1 MDFQSSD
8 LHETTTTESSSTD
21 PSPPNYQPLER
32 IIAIPRV
39 CNLTDRL
46 LINLPFVRAYTD
58 ILATNY
64 GISEEVFLEFI
75 DELNI
80 IQAGHTALKY
90 MQKAGQAIH
99 FADHIDPTKITA
111 LLGQCSDLTARLIHM
126 AYIKGP
132 FARRTAYLNRAN
144 RLLFHPKH
152 LEVSIVTGKELRKI
166 LGLHPKFPLCAS
178 LCPLWTVPSKT
189 DLVQGVRSRVRVPG
203 RQLCQ
208 LIDYVYDLDLAAEAK
223 RGWSQEKGKVRRD
236 AAKVV
241 RDWQVVSEVQHE
253 IWRGEA
259 IQLYEMAGQAA
270 DLKVRKKLLKKASEM
285 DKEVRHTEKITWLV
299 VQNWRDSA

>member
-1 MDFQSSD
+1 MDSQASD
-8 LHETTTTESSSTD
+8 LHETTTTETTSSTD
-21 PSPPNYQPLER
+21 PPPPTYQPLNR
-32 IIAIPRV
+32 LIAIPRV

-58 ILATNY
+58 ILLDY
-64 GISEEVFLEFI
+64 GITEETFLEFL

-90 MQKAGQAIH
+90 MQKASQAIR
-99 FADHIDPTKITA
+99 FAGHIDPTRITE
-111 LLGQCSDLTARLIHM
+111 LVGQCSDLTARLIHM

-144 RLLFHPKH
+144 RMLFHPRH
-152 LEVSIVTGKELRKI
+152 LEVSIVSGKQLRKI

-189 DLVQGVRSRVRVPG
+189 DLVQGMRSTVRVPG

-223 RGWSQEKGKVRRD
+223 KGWGHEQGKVRRD

-241 RDWQVVSEVQHE
+241 RDWQVLSEVQHE

-259 IQLYEMAGQAA
+259 IQLYEVAGQAN
-270 DLKVRKKLLKKASEM
+270 DPKVRKKLLKKAGEM

-299 VQNWRDSA
+299 VQNWGI